1 MNDMKKWI
9 LVLVL
14 AWFTTIFAACGNTD
28 NLATSEKVNNKD
40 KVIKYQVYRSA
51 VNPIDLAVDL
61 GYLDGIQM
69 EGVSD
74 YRGGTESIQLVATG
88 EVDVGWAFNGA
99 LVKAHSK
106 NVEIISVVS
115 NYGSDEVTN
124 MTAYVLENS
133 DIKEPK
139 DLIGKKVGVNILGA
153 HMEFVLKEYLMQA
166 GLSKKEIEKVQL
178 VTIPSTSAEQAL
190 RAGQLDAVIL
200 NGAFKDLAADRG
212 GLRELFSDVDIMG
225 RSFIAGNYFFSK
237 KFVEENPELVKQ
249 FTEAIAKT
257 LEWSKK
263 TPREEVIARMEK
275 IIKKR
280 NPNESTENL
289 KYWKSFGV
297 FSKGGIITDDDM
309 QIWID
314 WLVEN
319 GELRKGEVKPSDLY
333 TNEFNPY
340 VN

>member
-1 MNDMKKWI
+1 MNKLKKWLIAVVLTI
-9 LVLVL
+9 LAALL
-14 AWFTTIFAACGNTD
+14 SACGND
-28 NLATSEKVNNKD
+28 AATASEEVKE
-40 KVIKYQVYRSA
+40 KVIKYQVYRST

-61 GYLDGIQM
+61 GYLEGIRL

-74 YRGGTESIQLVATG
+74 YKGGTESIQLVATG

-106 NVEIISVVS
+106 NVELVSVIG
-115 NYGSDEVTN
+115 NYGSDDVTN

-133 DIKEPK
+133 DIKEPT

-153 HMEFVLKEYLMQA
+153 HMEFILKEYLMQA
-166 GLSKKEIEKVQL
+166 GLSKNEIEQVQL

-200 NGAFKDLAADRG
+200 NGAFKDLAFDRG
-212 GLRELFSDVDIMG
+212 GVRELFSDVDVMG
-225 RSFIAGNYFFSK
+225 RSFTAGNYFFSK
-237 KFVEENPELVKQ
+237 KFVEENQDLVKQ

-257 LEWSKK
+257 IEWSKE

-275 IIKKR
+275 IIKER
-280 NPNESTENL
+280 NPNESTEFL

-297 FSKGGIITDDDM
+297 STEGGIITDDEM

-319 GELRKGEVKPSDLY
+319 GELKEGEVKPSELY

-340 VN
+340 AK